1 MLFRLAHKVEQAHV
15 LMTLAG
21 LLNMGVVI
29 APLGRVPVAGR
40 GIERT
45 GYALFATGVVLFVTA
60 GITLWRGLQ
69 ESTPDRLQLVTNGVY
84 RWLRHPMYVGFVLA
98 MLGADLITGSLAG
111 LLITL
116 VLFLP
121 ATRRRARHEEA
132 TLACELGKE
141 WKAYASRTPS
151 VLLLDWPVR

>member
-21 LLNMGVVI
+21 LLNMGVVV
-29 APLGRVPVAGR
+29 APLGRVAVAGR
-40 GIERT
+40 GIERV
-45 GYALFATGVVLFVTA
+45 GYVLFAVGVVLFVTA
-60 GITLWRGLQ
+60 GITLWWGLRNGASGQ
-69 ESTPDRLQLVTNGVY
+69 SHLVTNGVY

-98 MLGADLITGSLAG
+98 MLGADVIIGSLAG
-111 LLITL
+111 LIITV

-132 TLACELGKE
+132 ILACELGEE
-141 WKAYASRTPS
+141 WSAYASRTPS
-151 VLLLDWPVR
+151 LLLLDWPTC